1 MKTLLLGLLPV
12 WLFLAAPQ
20 PVSAYNTLD
29 FTWIPGS
36 QVVLQLGLGPTN
48 ISLQDGAASWNA
60 SAADAVDIWN
70 GYLDFINV
78 SSVSSPTV
86 PQASGDGVN
95 SVFFAST
102 IFGDRFDEGTLA
114 ITLLRTDGEAGS
126 HTGEADVV
134 VNTAFRY
141 DSYRGPEQSD
151 VLGSVY
157 DLHRILLH
165 EFGHVLG
172 LDHVTNDPPG
182 QALMEPIISDL
193 DHLASDDIAGMQFL
207 YGAVIYSGLGSEP
220 VVLRTGDP
228 YVLPFSLL
236 HPNNNVTSYSV
247 DDLPPGLTFNP
258 ATNEIS
264 GNVASSG
271 NFGAVITAHGPIANA
286 YAVLTFTVL
295 GVERV
300 QGLQAILH
308 TSGYRMVPD
317 PIRPRI
323 YTGGTDGI
331 KMIDANTFAIA
342 DLVTE
347 TDSISNLFLSVSAD
361 GSKLLFT
368 RSTESPPQLN
378 RIDLESLALL
388 PPLPIPANTSAV
400 QEGLED
406 RDYVSDSTG
415 VYQFSRATGNLQ
427 TFFASTGQTN
437 GFPQELAVSPDRA
450 TLYVTSLYDQGLHS
464 YDISGPEPILL
475 ASLPGSL
482 RSPICSPDGQ
492 YLYYTS
498 GDVDSSGQLIR
509 ATLPGLSPRIAFTS
523 SNFDATFA
531 VGVDGA
537 IYKSGLPD
545 TLSAFQLYDPVS
557 LQPTASIDLYHF
569 DPFSYYIPGQAAFD
583 AGGNHLFVSAG
594 GIAAE
599 VWVFSSDPGSD
610 PPPVLDPSRNLLNI
624 STRARVQTGENE
636 MIGGFIVQGPEPKRV
651 LIRGTGPSLPLDA
664 TLSNPILDL
673 YDGTGKLIG
682 SNDNWISD
690 RISILGSGLPP
701 SSEREATILIT
712 LDPGAYTAILRDTN
726 ARPGLALVEVYDL
739 EPADSLL
746 ANISTRGK
754 VETGDN
760 VMIGGFIIGGTDST
774 QVLIRAIGPSLA
786 GVGVQAPLSDP
797 VLELHDASGKLV
809 SSNDN
814 WRSTQQSEIV
824 ATGLPP
830 ENDAESAIL
839 TTLQPGGYTA
849 IVRGQDETSGVALVD
864 IYNLGGA
871 STTTSALRR

>member
-1 MKTLLLGLLPV
+1 LKIFLLGLVLV

-20 PVSAYNTLD
+20 RASAFDTEGI
-29 FTWIPGS
+29 TWVAGS
-36 QVVLQLGLGPTN
+36 EVVLQLGLGPTN

-70 GYLDFINV
+70 GYLDFI
-78 SSVSSPTV
+78 SASAVSSPTV

-102 IFGDRFDEGTLA
+102 IFGDTFDEGTLA
-114 ITLLRTDGEAGS
+114 VTLLRTDGEAGS

-134 VNTAFRY
+134 VNTAFPY
-141 DSYRGPEQSD
+141 DSYRGPEQSNA
-151 VLGSVY
+151 LGPLY

-172 LDHVTNDPPG
+172 LDHVTNNPPG

-193 DHLASDDIAGMQFL
+193 DHLASDDLHGIRFL
-207 YGAVIYSGLGSEP
+207 YGAEIYSGIGSEP

-247 DDLPPGLTFNP
+247 DDLPPGLTFNA

-264 GNVASSG
+264 GNVTGSG
-271 NFGAVITAHGPIANA
+271 NFGSVITAHGPIADA
-286 YAVLTFTVL
+286 YTVLTFTVL

-300 QGLQAILH
+300 QGLQAIVH
-308 TSGYRMVPD
+308 TAGYRMVAD

-323 YTGGTDGI
+323 YTGGADGI
-331 KMIDANTFAIA
+331 KMIDAATFAVTE
-342 DLVTE
+342 LVTE
-347 TDSISNLFLSVSAD
+347 SGSVSQLFLSVSAD
-361 GSKLLFT
+361 GSQLLFT
-368 RSTESPPQLN
+368 RSSESPPQLN

-492 YLYYTS
+492 FLYYTS
-498 GDVDSSGQLIR
+498 GDVDSSGQLIQ
-509 ATLPGLSPRIAFTS
+509 ATLPGLNPRIAFTS
-523 SNFDATFA
+523 SGFDSTFA
-531 VGVDGA
+531 VGIDGA
-537 IYKSGLPD
+537 IYKSELPD
-545 TLSAFQLYDPVS
+545 SLGSFQLYDPVS
-557 LQPTASIDLYHF
+557 LQPTATIDLNHF
-569 DPFSYYIPGQAAFD
+569 DVFSYYVPGQAAFD
-583 AGGNHLFVSAG
+583 ASGDRLFVSAG

-610 PPPVLDPSRNLLNI
+610 PPPVPDPTRNLLNI
-624 STRARVQTGENE
+624 STRARAQTGENA
-636 MIGGFIVQGPEPKRV
+636 MIGGFFVQGPQPKRV
-651 LIRGTGPSLPLDA
+651 LIRGAGPSLLLDA
-664 TLSNPILDL
+664 TLSNPVLDL

-682 SNDNWISD
+682 FNDNWISD
-690 RISILGSGLPP
+690 RISILGSGLAP
-701 SSEREATILIT
+701 SSEREAAILTT
-712 LDPGAYTAILRDTN
+712 LDPGGYTAVLRDTN
-726 ARPGLALVEVYDL
+726 AQPGLALVEVYDL

-754 VETGDN
+754 VEAGDN
-760 VMIGGFIIGGTDST
+760 VMIGGFIIGGDEPTE
-774 QVLIRAIGPSLA
+774 VLVRAIGPSLA
-786 GVGVQAPLSDP
+786 GLGIAFPLADP
-797 VLELHDASGKLV
+797 VLEIHDATGGLIFT
-809 SSNDN
+809 NDN
-814 WRSTQQSEIV
+814 WRSTQQSQIT
-824 ATGLPP
+824 ATGLAPS
-830 ENDAESAIL
+830 NDKESAALL
-839 TTLQPGGYTA
+839 TLAPGSYTA
-849 IVRGQDETSGVALVD
+849 IVSGQSGTSGVALVEV
-864 IYNLGGA
+864 YNLDTG
-871 STTTSALRR
+871 STGSK